1 MSKMK
6 TLTKHLIIH
15 STILLLLSISII
27 PQTPGNSDINNE
39 EQYSFV
45 TESIAIQVVNQKIT
59 LLEKNSIF
67 TIKTP
72 PQIINNNNHISGYL
86 YTLQPKG
93 YMVVAASK
101 ELPPIIA
108 YSFQSELDLPLPT
121 NDQFFQLIKY
131 DLTLRHNAV
140 DNLPL
145 HILQER
151 QLEWDLLLNP
161 SITLDKDKYE
171 QWPPENSTP
180 TEGWILTNWHQNAPY
195 NNFCPIDLSGG
206 QRSLAGCPAVAMA
219 QILNYHQ
226 TTNNVTFTDDD
237 DYYHNYGGNQYW
249 IDDDSEIYDFP
260 SYPLLNNYLDI
271 LSDKYENN
279 DPLDNNDKASL
290 TFACGVA
297 AHQVFNPSGSG
308 TFGVN
313 QAFDAYTKFNFTNH
327 TLLDESNA
335 DLYPRLIAN
344 IKNATPAHLAI
355 VNPDWTAGHN
365 LVIDGY
371 NTNDFYH
378 LNFGWGGSYNGWYL
392 LPDDL
397 PYGLTVIEGVI
408 INLYHNESIEEQ
420 INITINKDWNFFSI
434 PLNQSLEKSQLTIMA
449 DHINYSW
456 DQAVTSGIINDYI
469 FGWNRAGQYYTF
481 ADIFYPGY
489 GYWMFSYEN
498 CTLSLDNLSIDYD
511 EYITMT
517 ESGWNTFG
525 ISYNQSVNK
534 DELIINDESWNT
546 AVNNGWISNYVFEWN
561 REGQYYDFTDNF
573 NPGFCYWIYTSDICN
588 LQRIE

>member
-1 MSKMK
+1 MK
-6 TLTKHLIIH
+6 SISKHLLIH
-15 STILLLLSISII
+15 STIIILLSVSII
-27 PQTPGNSDINNE
+27 PQIPCKTILTKE
-39 EQYSFV
+39 EQSSFV
-45 TESIAIQVVNQKIT
+45 TESTAIHIANQT
-59 LLEKNSIF
+59 LCALQKESSF
-67 TIKTP
+67 TMKTP
-72 PQIINNNNHISGYL
+72 PQIINNNNQICGYI
-86 YTLQPKG
+86 YSLQPQG
-93 YMVVAASK
+93 YIVVSSSK

-108 YSFQSELDLPLPT
+108 YSFQGEFKLPLPS
-121 NDQFFQLIKY
+121 NNQFFQLLQY
-131 DLTLRHNAV
+131 DLTLRFNAI
-140 DNLPL
+140 DNLPPY
-145 HILQER
+145 IIQER
-151 QLEWDLLLNP
+151 QQEWDLLLNP
-161 SITLDKDKYE
+161 LNTINKDRYE

-260 SYPLLNNYLDI
+260 SHPLLNSYLDI
-271 LSDKYENN
+271 LTNKYENN

-313 QAFDAYTKFNFTNH
+313 QAFDAYTKFNFENH
-327 TLLDESNA
+327 TLLDESNP
-335 DLYPRLIAN
+335 DLYPQLKAN
-344 IKNATPAHLAI
+344 IKNATPAHLAV

-397 PYGLTVIEGVI
+397 PYDLTVIEGII
-408 INLYHNESIEEQ
+408 INLFHNESTEEK
-420 INITINKDWNFFSI
+420 INITIDKNWNFFSI
-434 PLNQSLEKSQLTIMA
+434 PLNQSIDKSQLMITFNHM
-449 DHINYSW
+449 NYSW
-456 DQAVTSGIINDYI
+456 DQAITSGIINEYI
-469 FGWNRAGQYYTF
+469 FGWDRLGQYYTF
-481 ADIFYPGY
+481 ANTFNPGN

-498 CTLSLDNLSIDYD
+498 CTIWIENSSIEYD
-511 EYITMT
+511 DYITTT
-517 ESGWNTFG
+517 EIGWNSFSVPYYLPVDKDDILVNDETWSTAV
-525 ISYNQSVNK
+525 SY
-534 DELIINDESWNT
+534 ELISDF
-546 AVNNGWISNYVFEWN
+546 VFEWDQ
-561 REGQYYDFTDNF
+561 EGQYYDFTDTF
-573 NPGFCYWIYTSDICN
+573 NPGYCCWIYSSQKCN
-588 LQRIE
+588 FKRIE

>member
-1 MSKMK
+1 MK
-6 TLTKHLIIH
+6 SISKHLLIH
-15 STILLLLSISII
+15 STIIILLSVSII
-27 PQTPGNSDINNE
+27 PQIPCKTILTKE
-39 EQYSFV
+39 EQSSFV
-45 TESIAIQVVNQKIT
+45 TESTAIHIANQT
-59 LLEKNSIF
+59 LCALQKESSF
-67 TIKTP
+67 TMKTP
-72 PQIINNNNHISGYL
+72 PQIINNNNQICGYI
-86 YTLQPKG
+86 YSLQPQG
-93 YMVVAASK
+93 YIVVSSSK

-108 YSFQSELDLPLPT
+108 YSFQGEFKLPLPS
-121 NDQFFQLIKY
+121 NNQFFQLLQY
-131 DLTLRHNAV
+131 DLTLRFNAI
-140 DNLPL
+140 DNLPPY
-145 HILQER
+145 IIQER
-151 QLEWDLLLNP
+151 QQEWDLLLNP
-161 SITLDKDKYE
+161 LNTINKDRYE

-260 SYPLLNNYLDI
+260 SHPLLNSYLDI
-271 LSDKYENN
+271 LTNKYENN

-313 QAFDAYTKFNFTNH
+313 QAFDAYTKFNFENH
-327 TLLDESNA
+327 TLLDESNPN
-335 DLYPRLIAN
+335 LYPQLKAN
-344 IKNATPAHLAI
+344 IKNATPAHLAV

-397 PYGLTVIEGVI
+397 PYDLTVIEGII
-408 INLYHNESIEEQ
+408 INLFHNESTEEK
-420 INITINKDWNFFSI
+420 INITIDKNWNFFSI
-434 PLNQSLEKSQLTIMA
+434 PLNQSIDKSQLMITFNHM
-449 DHINYSW
+449 NYSW
-456 DQAVTSGIINDYI
+456 DQAITSGIINEYI
-469 FGWNRAGQYYTF
+469 FGWDRLGQYYTF
-481 ADIFYPGY
+481 ANTFNPGN

-498 CTLSLDNLSIDYD
+498 CTIWIENSSIEYD
-511 EYITMT
+511 DYITTT
-517 ESGWNTFG
+517 EIGWNSF
-525 ISYNQSVNK
+525 SVPYYLPVDK
-534 DELIINDESWNT
+534 DDILVNDETWST
-546 AVNNGWISNYVFEWN
+546 AVSYEWISDFVFEWDQ
-561 REGQYYDFTDNF
+561 EGQYYDFTDTF
-573 NPGFCYWIYTSDICN
+573 NPGYCYWIYSSQKCN
-588 LQRIE
+588 FKRIE

>member
-1 MSKMK
+1 MK
-6 TLTKHLIIH
+6 SISKHLLIY
-15 STILLLLSISII
+15 STIIILLSVSII
-27 PQTPGNSDINNE
+27 PQIPCKTIFTKE
-39 EQYSFV
+39 EQSSFIN
-45 TESIAIQVVNQKIT
+45 ESTAIHIANQT
-59 LLEKNSIF
+59 LCALHKESSFI
-67 TIKTP
+67 IKTP
-72 PQIINNNNHISGYL
+72 PQIITNNNQICGYIYPL
-86 YTLQPKG
+86 LPQG
-93 YMVVAASK
+93 YIVVSSSK

-108 YSFQSELDLPLPT
+108 YSFQSEFELPLPS
-121 NDQFFQLIKY
+121 NNQFFQLLQY
-131 DLTLRHNAV
+131 DLTLRFNAI
-140 DNLPL
+140 DNLPP
-145 HILQER
+145 HIIQGR
-151 QLEWDLLLNP
+151 QQEWDLLLNP
-161 SITLDKDKYE
+161 LNTINKDKYE

-180 TEGWILTNWHQNAPY
+180 TEGWMLTNWHQNAPY

-249 IDDDSEIYDFP
+249 IDDDSETYDFP

-271 LSDKYENN
+271 LTNKYENN

-313 QAFDAYTKFNFTNH
+313 QAFDAYTKFNFENH
-327 TLLDESNA
+327 TLLDESNP
-335 DLYPRLIAN
+335 DLYPRLKAN
-344 IKNATPAHLAI
+344 IKNATPAHLAV

-397 PYGLTVIEGVI
+397 PYDLTVIEGII
-408 INLYHNESIEEQ
+408 INLYHNESTEEK
-420 INITINKDWNFFSI
+420 INITIDKNWNFFSI
-434 PLNQSLEKSQLTIMA
+434 PLNQSIDKSQLMITYNHM
-449 DHINYSW
+449 NYSW
-456 DQAVTSGIINDYI
+456 DQAITSGIINEYI
-469 FGWNRAGQYYTF
+469 FGWDRLGQYYTF
-481 ADIFYPGY
+481 ANTFNPGY

-498 CTLSLDNLSIDYD
+498 CTIWIENSGIEYD
-511 EYITMT
+511 DYITTT
-517 ESGWNTFG
+517 EIGWNSF
-525 ISYNQSVNK
+525 SVPYYLPVDK
-534 DELIINDESWNT
+534 DDILINDETWST
-546 AVNNGWISNYVFEWN
+546 AVSYEWISDFVFEWDQ
-561 REGQYYDFTDNF
+561 EGQYYDFTDTF
-573 NPGFCYWIYTSDICN
+573 NPGYCYWIYSSQKCN
-588 LQRIE
+588 FKRIE

>member
-1 MSKMK
+1 MSEMK
-6 TLTKHLIIH
+6 SISKHLLIH
-15 STILLLLSISII
+15 STIIILISVSII
-27 PQTPGNSDINNE
+27 PQIPCKTIFTIE
-39 EQYSFV
+39 EQSSFV
-45 TESIAIQVVNQKIT
+45 TESTAIHIANQT
-59 LLEKNSIF
+59 LCALHKESPF

-72 PQIINNNNHISGYL
+72 AQIINNNNQICGYI
-86 YTLQPKG
+86 YSLQPQG
-93 YMVVAASK
+93 YIVVSSSK

-108 YSFQSELDLPLPT
+108 YSFQSEFELPLPS
-121 NDQFFQLIKY
+121 NNQFFQLLQY
-131 DLTLRHNAV
+131 DLTLRFNAI
-140 DNLPL
+140 DNLPPQ
-145 HILQER
+145 IIQER
-151 QLEWDLLLNP
+151 QQEWDLLLNP
-161 SITLDKDKYE
+161 LNTINKDRYE

-219 QILNYHQ
+219 QILHYHQ

-249 IDDDSEIYDFP
+249 IDDDSETYDFP

-271 LSDKYENN
+271 LANKYENN

-313 QAFDAYTKFNFTNH
+313 QAFDAYTKFNFENH
-327 TLLDESNA
+327 TLLDESNP
-335 DLYPRLIAN
+335 DLYPRLKAN
-344 IKNATPAHLAI
+344 IKNATPAHLAV

-397 PYGLTVIEGVI
+397 PYDLTVIEGII
-408 INLYHNESIEEQ
+408 INLYHNESTEEK
-420 INITINKDWNFFSI
+420 INITIDKNWNFFSI
-434 PLNQSLEKSQLTIMA
+434 PLNQSIDKSQLMITYNHM
-449 DHINYSW
+449 NYSW
-456 DQAVTSGIINDYI
+456 DQAITSGIINEYI
-469 FGWNRAGQYYTF
+469 FGWDRLGQYYTF
-481 ADIFYPGY
+481 ANTFNPGY

-525 ISYNQSVNK
+525 IPYDQSVNK

>member
-6 TLTKHLIIH
+6 SISKHLLIH
-15 STILLLLSISII
+15 STIIILLSVSII
-27 PQTPGNSDINNE
+27 PQIPCKTILTKE
-39 EQYSFV
+39 EQSSFV
-45 TESIAIQVVNQKIT
+45 TESTAIHIANQT
-59 LLEKNSIF
+59 LCALQKESSF
-67 TIKTP
+67 TMKTP
-72 PQIINNNNHISGYL
+72 PQIINNNNQICGYI
-86 YTLQPKG
+86 YSLQPQG
-93 YMVVAASK
+93 YIVVSSSK

-108 YSFQSELDLPLPT
+108 YSFQGEFKLPLPS
-121 NDQFFQLIKY
+121 NNQFFQLLQY
-131 DLTLRHNAV
+131 DLTLRFNAI
-140 DNLPL
+140 DNLPPY
-145 HILQER
+145 IIQER
-151 QLEWDLLLNP
+151 QQEWDLLLNP
-161 SITLDKDKYE
+161 LNTINKDRYE

-260 SYPLLNNYLDI
+260 SHPLLNSYLDI
-271 LSDKYENN
+271 LTNKYENN

-313 QAFDAYTKFNFTNH
+313 QAFDAYTKFNFENH
-327 TLLDESNA
+327 TLLDESNPN
-335 DLYPRLIAN
+335 LYPQLKAN
-344 IKNATPAHLAI
+344 IKNATPAHLAV

-397 PYGLTVIEGVI
+397 PYDLTVIEGII
-408 INLYHNESIEEQ
+408 INLFHNESTEEK
-420 INITINKDWNFFSI
+420 INITIDKNWNFFSI
-434 PLNQSLEKSQLTIMA
+434 PLNQSIDKSQLMITFNHM
-449 DHINYSW
+449 NYSW
-456 DQAVTSGIINDYI
+456 DQAITSGIINEYI
-469 FGWNRAGQYYTF
+469 FGWDRLGQYYTF
-481 ADIFYPGY
+481 ANTFNPGN

-498 CTLSLDNLSIDYD
+498 CTIWIENSSIEYD
-511 EYITMT
+511 DYITTT
-517 ESGWNTFG
+517 EIGWNSF
-525 ISYNQSVNK
+525 SVPYYLPVDK
-534 DELIINDESWNT
+534 DDILVNDETWST
-546 AVNNGWISNYVFEWN
+546 AVSYEWISDFVFEWDQ
-561 REGQYYDFTDNF
+561 EGQYYDFTDTF
-573 NPGFCYWIYTSDICN
+573 NPGYCYWIYSSQKCN
-588 LQRIE
+588 FKRIE